1 MWNVYHR
8 VMMGLSVA
16 IALIS
21 RGCEEFSHSL
31 WKSTSSAH
39 PADLRRFSV
48 NIRKFKVA
56 IAALIGVAAIVG
68 TWEPG
73 QAEPLTVGASPSLK
87 PAFSDLL
94 PMFERESGAAVH
106 IVYTPSKTL
115 LRQIEQGAPIDVF
128 LSAGVEEVEYLHKK
142 GLTLNRPRIYAQTS
156 LVLVMSA
163 DSADTLVSFRDA
175 LANHT
180 TRIALGD
187 PETSYLGDVTARVL
201 SKHYPTY
208 KSHSHILYAP
218 HTEDIVN
225 LIRTG
230 KADVGLVYRA
240 NVINSRYL
248 RISDETPIGTF
259 VPIQFGQAVVSTC
272 RPSLRSVAEQF
283 SDFLM
288 TPRIQALLVKYG
300 FDSSE

>member
-1 MWNVYHR
+1 MR
-8 VMMGLSVA
+8 T
-16 IALIS
+16 
-21 RGCEEFSHSL
+21 R
-31 WKSTSSAH
+31 
-39 PADLRRFSV
+39 PADLRRFRV
-48 NIRKFKVA
+48 DIRMFKIV
-56 IAALIGVAAIVG
+56 IPALAGLTAIVG
-68 TWEPG
+68 TWHPV

-94 PMFERESGAAVH
+94 PMFERESGSVVH
-106 IVYTPSKTL
+106 VVYTPSKTL
-115 LRQIEQGAPIDVF
+115 LRQIEKGAPIDVF
-128 LSAGVEEVEYLHKK
+128 LSAGVEEVEFLHKK

-163 DSADTLVSFRDA
+163 DSSATSVSLREA

-248 RISDETPIGTF
+248 RISDETPIGTS

-272 RPSLRSVAEQF
+272 QPSLRSVAEQF